1 MGETKTEV
9 RGDEELLEAWRGG
22 ERSAGNVL
30 LKRHFAAVFRFFN
43 SKVDCP
49 EDLAQSTFQ
58 ACVESRDRIQG
69 RVRAYL
75 LGIARNQLLMFIR
88 SKGRYQKRFSPQEH
102 SVAAALESPSQVVG
116 RKEDERLLAEALR
129 ELPLDLQI
137 AVELLYWEELSI
149 AEVAAITN
157 TPAGTVKSR
166 LHRARASLRRKLDSA
181 RGHKRLL
188 EQTIRSLDGWARDLR
203 DEHIG

>member
-1 MGETKTEV
+1 MRPEASDKSSDESSDET
-9 RGDEELLEAWRGG
+9 LLNAWREGQ
-22 ERSAGNVL
+22 RSAGNQL
-30 LKRHFAAVFRFFN
+30 LRRHFAAVFRFFN

-49 EDLAQSTFQ
+49 EDLTQRTFQ

-88 SKGRYQKRFSPQEH
+88 SKGRHQRRFLPQEH
-102 SVAAALESPSQVVG
+102 SVAAALESPSQLVG
-116 RKEDERLLAEALR
+116 RREDERRLAEALR

-137 AVELLYWEELSI
+137 AVELLYWEDFSI
-149 AEVAAITN
+149 AEVAEITG

-166 LHRARASLRRKLDSA
+166 LHRARAALRRKLA
-181 RGHKRLL
+181 EGRGDLQLVERTLRSL
-188 EQTIRSLDGWARDLR
+188 EQHPL
-203 DEHIG
+203 